1 MIKSKR
7 SRRIGKWLAVLGV
20 GATFQQGCAIDPDLL
35 LQAGIQLFTETA
47 IFFTDN
53 ALRGLGIA

>member
-1 MIKSKR
+1 MIT
-7 SRRIGKWLAVLGV
+7 SRRNRWLGMWVAVLGV
-20 GATFQQGCAIDPDLL
+20 GVVFQQGCSIDPDLI
-35 LQAGIQLFTETA
+35 LQASIQLVTETA